1 MRMSDG
7 SMVVG
12 GKDDSD
18 VDCGVVVGDVIVFDV
33 GDDGDHEIWK

>member
-1 MRMSDG
+1 MIMSDG

-18 VDCGVVVGDVIVFDV
+18 VDCGVVVGDVIVFDI